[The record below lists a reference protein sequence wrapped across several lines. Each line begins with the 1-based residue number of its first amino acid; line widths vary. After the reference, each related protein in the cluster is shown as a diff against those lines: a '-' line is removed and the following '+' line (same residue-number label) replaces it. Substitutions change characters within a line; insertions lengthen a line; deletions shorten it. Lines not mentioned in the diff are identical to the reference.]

1 MSLTVQLSKR
11 LVALREK
18 QGLTLDELAER
29 SGVSRASLSRIE
41 RGETS
46 PTAFV
51 LGRLCAVY
59 KVPMADLF
67 TGVEDAGDDLV
78 RHADQP
84 LWTDPETGFR
94 RLGVSPS
101 RPGFKGSM
109 IEAVLPAGATV
120 SYDASPILN
129 LEHHLVLL
137 AGRLS
142 VRIGASE
149 FELQPNDCLR
159 FRLSEGNSYKA
170 LGPEPA
176 RYILCVITP

>member
-1 MSLTVQLSKR
+1 MSLTDQLSKR
-11 LVALREK
+11 LVALRETR
-18 QGLTLDELAER
+18 GLTLDELAEK

-46 PTAFV
+46 PTASV
-51 LGRLCAVY
+51 LGRLGAVY
-59 KVPMADLF
+59 QVPMADLF
-67 TGVEDAGDDLV
+67 AGVEDGGDDLV

-84 LWTDPETGFR
+84 VWTDPETGFR

-101 RPGFKGSM
+101 RSGFKGSM

-120 SYDASPILN
+120 SYDASPILD
-129 LEHHLVLL
+129 LEHHLLLL
-137 AGRLS
+137 AGQLF
-142 VRIGASE
+142 VRIGASG

-159 FRLSEGNSYKA
+159 FKLSEGNGYTA